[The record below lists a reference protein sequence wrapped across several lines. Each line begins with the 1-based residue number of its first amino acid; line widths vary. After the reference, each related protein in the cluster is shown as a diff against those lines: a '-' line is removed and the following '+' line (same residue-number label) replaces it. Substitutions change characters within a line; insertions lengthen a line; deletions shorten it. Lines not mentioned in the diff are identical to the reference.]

1 MKPPYARV
9 TAISMETGDHLW
21 VKPIGRG
28 YEQNSQISNLNFN
41 DYLGV
46 PQRIFT
52 MTTRNLLISGQQRI
66 SAFNL
71 NNGSRIGEVSIPD
84 DVQGNMMG
92 YELNDKV
99 YLVIP
104 VGGSGRTSELIA
116 YTLN

>member
-28 YEQNSQISNLNFN
+28 YEQNSQISNLSFD

-46 PQRIFT
+46 PQRVFT
-52 MTTRNLLISGQQRI
+52 MTTKNLLISGQQRL

-71 NNGSRIGEVSIPD
+71 DTGNRVGEVSIPEN
-84 DVQGNMMG
+84 VQGNIMG
-92 YELNDKV
+92 YELNNKV

-104 VGGSGRTSELIA
+104 IGGSGITSELIA
-116 YTLN
+116 YSIN